1 MLTKEIFNLS
11 LHDAL
16 EPPEPDREWSR
27 RLGATAMELL
37 WALAA
42 DAPAVVIE
50 ANFRPYS
57 EYERGR
63 LAGLAAPAR

>member
-1 MLTKEIFNLS
+1 
-11 LHDAL
+11 
-16 EPPEPDREWSR
+16 
-27 RLGATAMELL
+27 MELL

-57 EYERGR
+57 GYERGR
-63 LAGLAAPAR
+63 LTALAVWQVPTHRSTRADRS